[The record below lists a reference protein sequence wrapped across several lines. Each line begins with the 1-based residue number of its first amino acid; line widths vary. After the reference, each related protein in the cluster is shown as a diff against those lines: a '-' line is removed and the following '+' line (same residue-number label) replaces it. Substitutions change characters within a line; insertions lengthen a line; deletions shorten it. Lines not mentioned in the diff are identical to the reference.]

1 MRSDLLATL
10 DSYWAEHL
18 QCPAHYIRSNQ
29 TIILTDSTR
38 HGGTVWLIGKTCL
51 IVASSH
57 LAQTLKAS
65 VGSRAAMQAFE
76 PSRLKSAT
84 AHLGINVSGPESVLA
99 LGHSADRIAW
109 IDPNHLH
116 DLNGFDGIGL
126 VSLSLRQ
133 HAERKTA
140 EARGFELYASVID
153 LGERVRP

>member
-1 MRSDLLATL
+1 MRSDLLTIL

-29 TIILTDSTR
+29 TIVLTDSTR

-51 IVASSH
+51 IAASPH
-57 LAQTLKAS
+57 LAQVLKSS

-84 AHLGINVSGPESVLA
+84 AHLGINVSSPESVLA
-99 LGHSADRIAW
+99 LGLSTDRIAW
-109 IDPNHLH
+109 IDPNQLH

-133 HAERKTA
+133 HTERKVA
-140 EARGFELYASVID
+140 ETRGFELYASVID

>member
-10 DSYWAEHL
+10 DSYWADHL

-29 TIILTDSTR
+29 TIVLTDSTR
-38 HGGTVWLIGKTCL
+38 HGGTVWLIGKTC
-51 IVASSH
+51 IIAASPH
-57 LAQTLKAS
+57 LAQVLKDS

-84 AHLGINVSGPESVLA
+84 AHLGINVSSPESVLA
-99 LGHSADRIAW
+99 LGLSTDRIAW
-109 IDPNHLH
+109 IDPNQLH

-126 VSLSLRQ
+126 VGLSLRQ
-133 HAERKTA
+133 HTERKAA
-140 EARGFELYASVID
+140 EAHGFELYASVID

>member
-29 TIILTDSTR
+29 TIVLTDSTR
-38 HGGTVWLIGKTCL
+38 HGGTVWLIGRTCL
-51 IVASSH
+51 IAAAPY
-57 LAQTLKAS
+57 LAQVLKGS

-76 PSRLKSAT
+76 PSRLRSAT
-84 AHLGINVSGPESVLA
+84 AHLGINVSSPESVLA
-99 LGHSADRIAW
+99 WGLSADRIAW
-109 IDPNHLH
+109 IDLTQLH
-116 DLNGFDGIGL
+116 DLNGFNGIGL

-153 LGERVRP
+153 LGGRVRP

>member
-10 DSYWAEHL
+10 DLYWAEHL
-18 QCPAHYIRSNQ
+18 QCPADYIRSNQ
-29 TIILTDSTR
+29 TIILTDPTR
-38 HGGTVWLIGKTCL
+38 HGGTVWLIGRTCL
-51 IVASSH
+51 IAASPH
-57 LAQTLKAS
+57 LAQVLKGS

-84 AHLGINVSGPESVLA
+84 AHLGLNVSSPESVLA
-99 LGHSADRIAW
+99 WGHSADRIAW

-133 HAERKTA
+133 HTERKMA
-140 EARGFELYASVID
+140 EAHGFELYAGVID
-153 LGERVRP
+153 LGERIRP